1 MIESIGIDNHIK
13 KVVITGATGMIGC
26 SLIEE
31 LLKYNIEVLAIV
43 NPNSPRISRIPK
55 HNKVQVLACRL
66 EDLEQLFMNEKNM
79 DHIYDAFFH
88 LAWSGT
94 IGDGRN
100 DMLLQ
105 NRNIKYTLD
114 AVALAKRLSCKV
126 FLGAGSQAE
135 YGRVEEKINSN
146 TPTNPENGYGIA
158 KLCAGQMSRIEC
170 EKLGIKHIWV
180 RILSVYGPCDGEA
193 TMIISGIRKML
204 RGEQPE
210 FSKGEQ
216 QWDYLYCA
224 DAGRA
229 LYLAAE
235 KGKDKSIYPIGSGK
249 VRPLSEYIEL
259 MENAVKE
266 TKPDARALIGALPYR
281 DKQVMYLCADIEELT
296 KDTGFIPEVS
306 FEEGIKKTVEWCK
319 QVI

>member
-1 MIESIGIDNHIK
+1 MIK
-13 KVVITGATGMIGC
+13 KAVVTGATGAVGIA
-26 SLIEE
+26 LIEE
-31 LLKYNIEVLAIV
+31 LLKQGIEVLAIV
-43 NPNSPRISRIPK
+43 NPNSNRINRIPEDE
-55 HNKVQVLACRL
+55 NLEILECGLEELDRL
-66 EDLEQLFMNEKNM
+66 FLTSKEIEPA
-79 DHIYDAFFH
+79 YDAFFH

-100 DMLLQ
+100 DMFLQ

-135 YGRVEEKINSN
+135 YGRVEEKISSK

-158 KLCAGQMSRIEC
+158 KLCAGQMSRMEC
-170 EKLGIKHIWV
+170 EKLGIRHIWV
-180 RILSVYGPCDGEA
+180 RILSVYGPGDGEA
-193 TMIISGIRKML
+193 TMIISGIRRML
-204 RGEQPE
+204 RGEEPE
-210 FSKGEQ
+210 FSNGEQ
-216 QWDYLYCA
+216 LWDYLYCA

-259 MENAVKE
+259 MEKEVKV
-266 TKPDARALIGALPYR
+266 TKADARALIGALPYR
-281 DKQVMYLCADIEELT
+281 DKQVMYLCADIDDLT
-296 KDTGFIPEVS
+296 KDTGFVPEVS
-306 FEEGIKKTVEWCK
+306 FEDGIRKTVEWCR
-319 QVI
+319 QMV